1 MDLGGSLGIVAAVL
15 ASVSANSLPGIP
27 FRPVIHRK
35 IVGTGLALMSDL
47 KW

>member
-1 MDLGGSLGIVAAVL
+1 MDLGGSLVIVAAAL

-27 FRPVIHRK
+27 FSPVIHRK
-35 IVGTGLALMSDL
+35 IFGPGLALMSDL